1 MVAMNHNFVSYIHWV
16 RNFLVA
22 DLKKHLSA
30 CGMCPKIARAA
41 LPCQASILGGGK
53 AKDLVDKVLLPGNM
67 DSIIINTM
75 PKSGSVY
82 INAVLQAGLG
92 LSPVQI
98 HNMAL
103 RQIEWVGGRMLWS
116 SRALNRS

>member
-53 AKDLVDKVLLPGNM
+53 AKDLVEKVLLPGNM

-82 INAVLQAGLG
+82 IMPFFKQVSVYPLYKSIICIFQ
-92 LSPVQI
+92 
-98 HNMAL
+98 MM
-103 RQIEWVGGRMLWS
+103 W
-116 SRALNRS
+116 